1 MRRAART
8 IIAIIGIL
16 ALAGIISCGG
26 ETEAVTIGISK
37 IVEHPA
43 LNAVEQGIKDE
54 MADLGY
60 EDISFDVQN
69 AAGDMNTAGQI
80 ASKFL
85 FDDVD
90 IAVGIATPTAIAL
103 ATAINDRPV
112 IFTAVTDP
120 VDAGLVDN
128 LTSGKDNI
136 TGVSD
141 LTPVREQI
149 ELLVQLT
156 GAQTVGHVYTAGE
169 PNAVKLAE
177 LAEQAAADLGLEF
190 LATSIAD
197 SGQVRQAAEAIV
209 GRVDAIY
216 ISTDN
221 TVFSA
226 LPALIEVANAAGV
239 PVVTADPSSFEEYD
253 VLAAYGFDYYAM
265 GRATGRLI
273 DEVLNGADPADIPTR
288 FLTDPS
294 DLLLVLNLDVAA
306 ELGIDVPASLE
317 EQAGAVISGGSVQT
331 R

>member
-1 MRRAART
+1 MRNSVFVLGLIFLFT
-8 IIAIIGIL
+8 L
-16 ALAGIISCGG
+16 MSCGG
-26 ETEAVTIGISK
+26 EAEGISIGMSK

-43 LNAVEQGIKDE
+43 LNAVEQGIIDE
-54 MADLGY
+54 LADLGY
-60 EDISFDVQN
+60 EDISYDVQN

-90 IAVGIATPTAIAL
+90 LAVGIATPTAIAL

-120 VDAGLVDN
+120 VDAGLVDD
-128 LTSGKDNI
+128 LESGKGNI

-149 ELLVQLT
+149 ELLIELT
-156 GAQTVGHVYTAGE
+156 GAQTLGHVYTAGE

-177 LAEQAAADLGLEF
+177 LAEAAAADLGLDF
-190 LATSIAD
+190 LATTIAD
-197 SGQVRQAAEAIV
+197 SGQVRQAAESIV

-216 ISTDN
+216 VSTDN

-226 LPALIEVANAAGV
+226 LPALIEVANEAGV
-239 PVVTADPSSFEEYD
+239 PVITADPSSFEEYD

-273 DEVLNGADPADIPTR
+273 DEVLDGADPAGIATR
-288 FLTDPS
+288 FLTDPE

-306 ELGIDVPASLE
+306 ELGIEVPAAL
-317 EQAGAVISGGSVQT
+317 QARAGAVISGGVTET

>member
-1 MRRAART
+1 MKIFTIRTAAV
-8 IIAIIGIL
+8 L
-16 ALAGIISCGG
+16 AAVVLLFSGCAGEQKS
-26 ETEAVTIGISK
+26 VTIGISK

-54 MADLGY
+54 MAELGY
-60 EDISFDVQN
+60 DDISFDVQN

-90 IAVGIATPTAIAL
+90 IAVGIATPTSIAL
-103 ATAINDRPV
+103 ATAITDRPV

-128 LTSGKDNI
+128 LESGKNNV

-141 LTPVREQI
+141 LTPVAEQI
-149 ELLVQLT
+149 DLIIELT
-156 GAQTVGHVYTAGE
+156 GAQSIGTVYTSGE

-177 LAEQAAADLGLEF
+177 LAEEAAANRGLEF
-190 LATSIAD
+190 VSTTIAD
-197 SGQVRQAAEAIV
+197 SGQVKQAAEAIMD
-209 GRVDAIY
+209 RVDAVY
-216 ISTDN
+216 VSTDN

-226 LPALIEVANAAGV
+226 LPALIEVANQNNV
-239 PVVTADPSSFEEYD
+239 PVITADPSSFGDYD

-273 DEVLNGADPADIPTR
+273 DEVLEGSEPADIPTR
-288 FLTDPS
+288 FLTDPE
-294 DLLLVLNLDVAA
+294 DLLLVLNLDVADR
-306 ELGIDVPASLE
+306 LGIEVSDELV
-317 EQAGAVISGGSVQT
+317 EQAGSIIRNGEVE
-331 R
+331 